1 MFPHAAVDTVEAALT
16 VHSGAAAAPDQSE
29 MDRRTADR
37 LTRLPDTVLSP
48 V

>member
-16 VHSGAAAAPDQSE
+16 VHSGAAASDQSE

-37 LTRLPDTVLSP
+37 LTRLPDTGLPP